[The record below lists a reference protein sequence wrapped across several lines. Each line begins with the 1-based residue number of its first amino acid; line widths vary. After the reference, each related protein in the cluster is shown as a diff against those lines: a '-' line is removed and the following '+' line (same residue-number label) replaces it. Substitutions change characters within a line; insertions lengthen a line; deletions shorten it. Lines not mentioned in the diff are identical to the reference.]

1 MPLSDLMLTR
11 FCPLFCFALPQAHN
25 NCFELFGFDL
35 MVDEDWKVWLLEAN
49 AEPDFK
55 QTGNRLQQ
63 LVHDVV
69 EETLVLTLDRK
80 FEFGAHTACEGAVDL
95 KFATAYERAPRPW

>member
-1 MPLSDLMLTR
+1 
-11 FCPLFCFALPQAHN
+11 
-25 NCFELFGFDL
+25 

-63 LVHDVV
+63 LVADVV
-69 EETLVLTLDRK
+69 EETLVLTLDHK
-80 FEFGAHTACEGAVDL
+80 FDFGEPAEPDADKAL
-95 KFATAYERAPRPW
+95 QFAKVYERAPRPW